1 MYCHN
6 CVWEHSCAQ
15 QCSRLLCHMQL
26 AWIEQEDK
34 HFTQCHT
41 RKVGYFHEIHKH
53 SDRSAVFVD
62 IHVSS
67 SGHRHAFLVKVTSSS
82 SKQPV
87 QVPNSQ
93 FKFQKALDPRCGFFS
108 SPSDIHTSTFISWLL
123 VSTRMW
129 LWKTVF
135 WFGHSQACFS

>member
-1 MYCHN
+1 
-6 CVWEHSCAQ
+6 
-15 QCSRLLCHMQL
+15 MQL

-87 QVPNSQ
+87 QVPKSTRPTVWI
-93 FKFQKALDPRCGFFS
+93 FFFS
-108 SPSDIHTSTFISWLL
+108 FGHPHFNIYQLAACIHQNVTMENCLL
-123 VSTRMW
+123 VWALPSLLFIATMS
-129 LWKTVF
+129 KTDTS
-135 WFGHSQACFS
+135 H